1 MKINQPHQDQLQS
14 RDTTYKCI
22 SEFVETSELN
32 RVKMHDASFLN
43 GRTGREV
50 SVRHKP
56 ND

>member
-32 RVKMHDASFLN
+32 RVKMHDASFLD

-50 SVRHKP
+50 SICTP
-56 ND
+56 